1 MDLANS
7 HIVIT
12 GGTSGIG
19 KATAFTLAERGANL
33 LLLGR
38 RRRAL
43 KSVCKEIKHA
53 HPESKICVAGKCDVR
68 NEKEV
73 QKTIETFAKTYG
85 KIDVLINNA
94 GILDYGKLHKQQ
106 PKKWL
111 DVIHT
116 NLYGTFLC
124 TKFTLPYMI
133 KRKQGHIINISS
145 VYGKQASPDSSAYCA
160 SKYGVRG
167 LSESLRQEVGKY
179 NIKVSVVHPSTT
191 STNIFKGTPFR
202 PDQKKTLAPE
212 DIARAILSI
221 LTTSAIAVVSE
232 IDVVPLKDPYA

>member
-1 MDLANS
+1 MDIKNK
-7 HIVIT
+7 HVVIT

-19 KATAFTLAERGANL
+19 KATALTLAEKGANL

-38 RRRAL
+38 KRATL
-43 KSVCKEIKHA
+43 ESVCKQIKRA
-53 HPESKICVAGKCDVR
+53 HSESKICVAGKCDVR
-68 NEKEV
+68 NEREV
-73 QKTIETFAKTYG
+73 QKTIGKFAKAYG

-94 GILDYGKLHKQQ
+94 GILDYGKLHEQQ

-145 VYGKQASPDSSAYCA
+145 VYGKQASADSSAYCA

-167 LSESLRQEVGKY
+167 LSESLRQEVEKY

-191 STNIFKGTPFR
+191 STRIFDGTPFR
-202 PDQKKTLAPE
+202 PDRKKTLAPE
-212 DIARAILSI
+212 DIAHAILYI
-221 LTTSAIAVVSE
+221 LTTSNIAVVSE